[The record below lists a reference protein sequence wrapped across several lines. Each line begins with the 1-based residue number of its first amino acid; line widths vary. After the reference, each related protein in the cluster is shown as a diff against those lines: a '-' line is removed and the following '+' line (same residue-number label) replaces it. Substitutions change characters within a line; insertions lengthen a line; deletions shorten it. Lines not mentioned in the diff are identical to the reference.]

1 MAAYAFREGTE
12 ERKMI
17 IDFWNMIQEHW
28 IPEDKDEY
36 WKGVIDATDS
46 FVAENHN
53 QPLAIGMALAFI
65 TYLEDKMEDM
75 NEVNKDNEHVNA
87 SDGIDSSNGY

>member
-1 MAAYAFREGTE
+1 MAAYAFKEGTE

-46 FVAENHN
+46 FVAENKN
-53 QPLAIGMALAFI
+53 QPLAVGIALAFI
-65 TYLEDKMEDM
+65 SYLEDKMEVMD
-75 NEVNKDNEHVNA
+75 ETDKDNEHVNA
-87 SDGIDSSNGY
+87 SHGIDNSGKY